1 MIKEGGP
8 SPEKGM
14 DPSGL
19 GRERAELPALTWY
32 KIKAIRVVGLDRGVK
47 KKKMLLM
54 LEEVQ
59 KDQGQLSTFQGVE
72 DFAYLP
78 SISSLYIQGSA

>member
-1 MIKEGGP
+1 
-8 SPEKGM
+8 
-14 DPSGL
+14 
-19 GRERAELPALTWY
+19 
-32 KIKAIRVVGLDRGVK
+32 
-47 KKKMLLM
+47 MLLM